1 MTSLNL
7 RMELI
12 YKKKV
17 KVCKELIEFVDY
29 DQRLIITKKNQHW
42 KEINDAYKEPRYKV
56 ENVKIYFQYS

>member
-12 YKKKV
+12 YKKKL

-29 DQRLIITKKNQHW
+29 DLRLIITEKNQHW
-42 KEINDAYKEPRYKV
+42 KEINDAYKEPRHV
-56 ENVKIYFQYS
+56 DENE